1 MTYVDGYRSRIDGS
15 AAAGIGRQV
24 SVEHHARLGRCVLAQ
39 DLLPTT
45 KAGAAATVMIR
56 DKTFVAPSATEKIV
70 TALYGWSWSVKDPRQ
85 RGGGSAGERGDVCSW
100 PHRSASDHSAP
111 QGNEEAATADAPES
125 EASDLFASLGGGAA
139 KQARKSKGK
148 PGRGRGRG
156 AAEHGRAE
164 RPPLTTQQLTDILLG

>member
-1 MTYVDGYRSRIDGS
+1 MRRE
-15 AAAGIGRQV
+15 AAGEG
-24 SVEHHARLGRCVLAQ
+24 SVRREVRGEGWGEVCAEEAARLGREDSRELARQ
-39 DLLPTT
+39 CGLL
-45 KAGAAATVMIR
+45 ARRCEDVEAQ
-56 DKTFVAPSATEKIV
+56 
-70 TALYGWSWSVKDPRQ
+70 PRQ

-111 QGNEEAATADAPES
+111 QGDEEAATADALES

-139 KQARKSKGK
+139 RQARKSKGK